1 MVTKERFV
9 ELCKK
14 AGYGGAIVED
24 GIVTINMVNASK
36 DEIRK
41 TFYAVKLLANKVGYK
56 HSFRVCK
63 LKEESN
69 GITEENS

>member
-14 AGYGGAIVED
+14 AGYGGASIVD
-24 GIVTINMVNASK
+24 GMVTIDMVDASK
-36 DEIRK
+36 EEVRK

-63 LKEESN
+63 LKEETNN
-69 GITEENS
+69 GTVE

>member
-9 ELCKK
+9 EICKK
-14 AGYGGAIVED
+14 AGYGGTSIE
-24 GIVTINMVNASK
+24 GGMVTIDLVGVSK
-36 DEIRK
+36 DEVRK

-63 LKEESN
+63 LQ
-69 GITEENS
+69 EENKTDDKEM